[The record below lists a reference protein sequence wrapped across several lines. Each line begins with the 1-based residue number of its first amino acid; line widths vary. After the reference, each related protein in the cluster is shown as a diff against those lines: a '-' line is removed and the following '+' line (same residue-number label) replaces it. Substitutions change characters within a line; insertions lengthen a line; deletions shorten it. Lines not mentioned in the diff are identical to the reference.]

1 MGNIIINA
9 LTKAER
15 LARYK
20 AMPNV
25 GSATE
30 VVTNLVNGT
39 DDVAKQAQRLAR
51 KAKYNSQFQS
61 TPNIDLFVK
70 ESTPTVQVD
79 KAKSFTI
86 PSHVATPNIAQVKL
100 DPKEIAFFS
109 ENLKGAKHAD
119 IEQVVSE
126 ILALKNINGMTGFTR
141 KLGHKSAYSTRALL
155 EAKFNDSQRYEEI
168 LTIVK
173 LNKEGKIKY
182 FPRFVMPNGKTN
194 PLVKQDIEAIL
205 SGKNYYE
212 QFSRLD
218 TTEILTKTKF
228 GDVFSVGD
236 KMFVRDVNG
245 YIPLKMDKLTYELL
259 FPPVDR
265 YAMAQ
270 GASQNCGAIAVI
282 NNMVQVPS
290 NRVKMLQLYEQK
302 GNKVTVHS
310 LGDTTCK
317 MTFDLKDLKSL
328 DDGILSDTS
337 YGLKMLERK
346 GQLAGGKSG
355 YCPPNYVERTQKFFV
370 PDINKTPIDYMSDTP
385 LYLSKQQ
392 LERELATIG
401 NGRTFVTG
409 GGGNYSLG
417 TGDSH
422 WCSVYDYRN
431 GNIRFANP
439 NATADYKDVPISTFI
454 DDYLGVGVFHNH

>member
-79 KAKSFTI
+79 RAKFFTI

-168 LTIVK
+168 
-173 LNKEGKIKY
+173 
-182 FPRFVMPNGKTN
+182 
-194 PLVKQDIEAIL
+194 
-205 SGKNYYE
+205 
-212 QFSRLD
+212 
-218 TTEILTKTKF
+218 
-228 GDVFSVGD
+228 
-236 KMFVRDVNG
+236 
-245 YIPLKMDKLTYELL
+245 
-259 FPPVDR
+259 
-265 YAMAQ
+265 
-270 GASQNCGAIAVI
+270 
-282 NNMVQVPS
+282 
-290 NRVKMLQLYEQK
+290 
-302 GNKVTVHS
+302 
-310 LGDTTCK
+310 
-317 MTFDLKDLKSL
+317 
-328 DDGILSDTS
+328 
-337 YGLKMLERK
+337 
-346 GQLAGGKSG
+346 
-355 YCPPNYVERTQKFFV
+355 FV